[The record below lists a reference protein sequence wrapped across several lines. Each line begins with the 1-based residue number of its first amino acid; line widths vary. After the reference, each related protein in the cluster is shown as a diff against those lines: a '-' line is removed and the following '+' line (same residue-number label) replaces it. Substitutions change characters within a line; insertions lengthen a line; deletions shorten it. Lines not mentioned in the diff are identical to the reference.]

1 MAGIRKPMPTAAEGF
16 LRLLSVLD
24 RMEIPYLVGGSVASS
39 VHGISR
45 PTMDVDLVADLA
57 ADQVDEFCACLQAD
71 FYADPAMMR
80 EALARGRPFNIIHLA
95 SSFKV

>member
-1 MAGIRKPMPTAAEGF
+1 MAGTRKPMATAAEGF
-16 LRLLSVLD
+16 LRVLSVLD

-45 PTMDVDLVADLA
+45 PTMDVDLVAGLR
-57 ADQVDEFCACLQAD
+57 ADQIEEFCSSLLAD
-71 FYADPAMMR
+71 FYADPLMIR
-80 EALARGRPFNIIHLA
+80 EALQRGRAFNIIHLA